1 MRRVGAIA
9 VCVAALFF
17 AGGCGDKSTP
27 STASSTAAP
36 PATTAAASPTGAST
50 GSSKKEV
57 CDQVKAIN
65 AQYTGPIM
73 AKAQTMAEQVV
84 KGDQA
89 GAKQTLDELNGLTG
103 EWAKKIEPL
112 VAKTDDPELKAAL
125 QNLLDGIKK
134 MQSGNGS
141 MQDLQKLATDAN
153 AALAKYCT

>member
-17 AGGCGDKSTP
+17 TGGCGDESTP
-27 STASSTAAP
+27 STASSSAAP
-36 PATTAAASPTGAST
+36 PATTAAASPS

-65 AQYTGPIM
+65 AQYTGQITTTFQKM
-73 AKAQTMAEQVV
+73 ADQVV
-84 KGDQA
+84 KGDEA
-89 GAKQTLDELNGLTG
+89 GAKKTLEELNALTG

-125 QNLLDGIKK
+125 QKLLDGVKK
-134 MQSGNGS
+134 LQSGEGS

-153 AALAKYCT
+153 AAIAKYCT